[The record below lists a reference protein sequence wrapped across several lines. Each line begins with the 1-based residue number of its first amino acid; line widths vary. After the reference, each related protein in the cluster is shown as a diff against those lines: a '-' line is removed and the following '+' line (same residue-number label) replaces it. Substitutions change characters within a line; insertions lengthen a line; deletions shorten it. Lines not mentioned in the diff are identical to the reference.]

1 MSDGLAR
8 RNVKVVLSS
17 ETSEVFGL
25 VKSNLMKAGAP
36 IPINDVWIAS
46 HGLETGSVVIT
57 YDKHS
62 KNSRVASVGNELTPS
77 LIKPFDRLA
86 MSIWVHL

>member
-8 RNVKVVLSS
+8 RIVEIVLSS
-17 ETSEVFGL
+17 ETWEVFGL
-25 VKSNLMKAGAP
+25 LKSNLMKAGAL

-57 YDKHS
+57 YDKHF
-62 KNSRVASVGNELTPS
+62 KKIAGLRRWE
-77 LIKPFDRLA
+77 
-86 MSIWVHL
+86 MS